1 MRMRGGPN
9 STPCPIKQ
17 TPTAGKFSVRDNME
31 SGNIFKRNSIFSHGK
46 TALIFLL
53 LGLVYGQTTYQI
65 SGKVVDK
72 DGKDF
77 QDVRLNLYLSNKL
90 LIGQDET
97 DRKGKFDFKK
107 LKPDKYTLNVYG
119 GNGYSLAKQ
128 IDLTAGDVKGLE
140 LAPSQDRK
148 QPQVKIESEIDLIK
162 IKWGPIVDGKEYIIY
177 KDNREIER
185 VSVPEYLDQTGGG
198 QSYAYNVSTVFMD
211 GKKGERS
218 LTEFGKA
225 LFAPPANI
233 TTTVKKNTIS
243 LQWDAVENAKAYVI
257 YRYNEI
263 KDDWK
268 VVNATTKNAYH
279 HMKLDYDE
287 EYIYTISTMDHH
299 KKPGSKSEQVKARTH
314 PELKKIKGLA
324 AEAGDSQVNLTWKP
338 HDLAVQ
344 YKVYLNG
351 TLSDTTEQTSFLQ
364 KTPPGTENCFTV
376 SVIDQYGIEGP
387 QSDMVCDVAQY
398 PPPENITLTLGEL
411 YSPEMNSILVEWE
424 RVVGAS
430 FYNLYRDGKVIT
442 NTPDDNYKDQDL
454 KYDKEFAYQL
464 SSLTESGLEGPL
476 SDPKLASTPANYKI
490 AGRLVT
496 EEGKERINEAKIFL
510 YTEHNQL
517 WSEYTAGFT
526 GKFTFDDR
534 IIPGKYRIKAYG
546 NGYGNNVDYDD
557 DGIIGGKHV
566 EVINQDVKGLRIN
579 LSTDGLRPE
588 MNIVRG
594 VEEVTITWKPLA
606 HAESYSVY
614 KNGRPIAEKI
624 IATEFTDKLA
634 PGKRYEFWVR
644 AWDLYDLEGPES
656 NKIEEKSSYQYPTLK
671 PSIVQKA
678 LKTEGSGRIVNL
690 EWAAVP
696 GIKQYAIYRDGDR
709 LSIQSELTYVDT
721 SSTWGTVYNYQINSI
736 DSDGDEGANSPD
748 LMVSTH
754 PEVPTPEIAAI
765 GDVNAV
771 RLEIDNPSLIATYY
785 KIFRNESYRAD
796 SDIPMFID
804 NVAPGVNYCYSMA
817 AVDRYGTEGEQ
828 SSIKCAK
835 GAFPP
840 PSNFKADI
848 IENVVELTW
857 SRVANVPGYHLYRND
872 SLILETKDM
881 TFFKEE
887 LEYDRLYTY
896 RITSFDSDGDD
907 GPSAEV
913 IATTHE
919 EVLDV
924 DLSAMADLEK
934 VTINW
939 SKSNLK
945 VYHQYR
951 LYRDDVLINT
961 VIDTFYKDYVT
972 PGTYFCYKVRVIDKF
987 GTEGPPSLENCQ
999 KVLVQYP
1006 KDLVTGGDVRK
1017 VVFKWQKMPGAVHY
1031 NIYLMDKKGK
1041 DQFLTKVKGTYF
1053 EHKGL
1058 DFDTEYCYQVSS
1070 VDMDGDEGPRSKTMC
1085 GWVLPAPHLTLIEKM
1100 FVEPTG
1106 NELLD
1111 SRENGQVVIKIT
1123 NDGRSPARE
1132 LRPWLEPIDNAVTP
1146 SLIIDSVKT
1155 IPILYVGD
1163 TITITFP
1170 VYAKLKIESGTR
1182 NFRIRI
1188 DEFADSDLDPEP
1200 ISFETLKIIPPNF
1213 VIADFAIDNEWG
1225 QNYIPRNEIVTL
1237 TARFQN
1243 LSEGKSD
1250 TASVSFRRDSTFV
1263 VLDEDE
1269 IHQFG
1274 LVPGGK
1280 YFDFSFEIMSR
1291 SDQFTVYFDIYDY
1304 FETRKSI
1311 PLHLEL
1317 MKSYKNAS
1325 QLKAY
1330 SMPYPAEIKPSKPR
1344 EKNELI
1350 AGLPKVSTRRETIG
1364 IVFGNHEFIDRDI
1377 PGKTSTDENVRM
1389 VRNYFH
1395 DLFGIENHQI
1405 VPSQYW
1411 FFNNGVTRKDFGKM
1425 FNPDAGYIMDKI
1437 ESSLHYSGAD
1447 TLDLILYYSGEGTTI
1462 NGKKCLLPQDAT
1474 MADEYSFYTLEELYA
1489 NLAKIQ
1495 KMKQVRNI
1503 TLFMDVDFNNPAFK
1517 QNLMAAVK
1525 EDPDQKKKGKKKKKK
1540 SEEPVQALEEEIKPP
1555 EGITALFASN
1565 INQLSY
1571 THPDANNGVFTY
1583 YLLRGLRGEA
1593 DNGDKS
1599 VTVAELHEFIS
1610 KNVQDTT
1617 AKLYADLPQVPLLF
1631 TSDPDRILYRLP

>member
-1 MRMRGGPN
+1 MGSRHLF
-9 STPCPIKQ
+9 KQ
-17 TPTAGKFSVRDNME
+17 DSNFT
-31 SGNIFKRNSIFSHGK
+31 HYK
-46 TALIFLL
+46 TFLK
-53 LGLVYGQTTYQI
+53 YCIIITFAFIHGQTTYQI
-65 SGKVVDK
+65 SGTVVDK
-72 DGKDF
+72 NGENIRDA
-77 QDVRLNLYLSNKL
+77 RLNLYLSNRL
-90 LIGQDET
+90 LIKEEKTG
-97 DRKGKFDFKK
+97 RKGNFEFDK
-107 LKPDKYTLNVYG
+107 LKPDKYTLNIYG
-119 GNGYSLAKQ
+119 ENGYSLTKE
-128 IDLTAGDVKGLE
+128 IDLTSGNANGLE

-148 QPQVKIESEIDLIK
+148 QPQLKIESKIDLIN

-177 KDNREIER
+177 KDNQEISR
-185 VSVPEYLDQTGGG
+185 VSVPEYQEQTGGG
-198 QSYAYNVSTVFMD
+198 QSFAYNVATVFMD
-211 GKKGERS
+211 GTKGPRS
-218 LTEFGKA
+218 LTEYGKA
-225 LFAPPANI
+225 LFGPPGNI

-243 LQWDAVENAKAYVI
+243 LKWDAVDNAKAYVI
-257 YRYNEI
+257 YRYNAV

-268 VVNATTKNAYH
+268 VVNATSKSSYKH
-279 HMKLDYDE
+279 LKLDYKT
-287 EYIYTISTMDHH
+287 EYIYTVATMDHH
-299 KKPGSKSEQVKARTH
+299 KKPGDKSEEVKATTH
-314 PELKKIKGLA
+314 AKLNKIKGVKTL
-324 AEAGDSQVNLTWKP
+324 AGDSQVKLTWKP
-338 HDLAVQ
+338 HALALQ
-344 YKVYLNG
+344 YKIYLNG
-351 TLSDTTEQTSFLQ
+351 TLTDTIDQTTYIQ
-364 KTPPGTENCFTV
+364 KTSPGTESCFTIAPV
-376 SVIDQYGIEGP
+376 DKYGIEGP

-398 PPPENITLTLGEL
+398 PPPENVTLTLGEL

-442 NTPDDNYKDQDL
+442 NTPDDNYKDLDL
-454 KYDKEFAYQL
+454 DYGKEFSYQL
-464 SSLTESGLEGPL
+464 SSLTDGGLEGPL
-476 SDPKLASTPANYKI
+476 SDPAKQKTPSTYKI

-510 YTEHNQL
+510 YTEDNKL

-534 IIPGKYRIKAYG
+534 IIAGKYRIKAFG

-557 DGIIGGKHV
+557 NGIIGGEHV
-566 EVINQDVKGLRIN
+566 EVKNQDVKGVRIN
-579 LSTDGLRPE
+579 LTTGGLRPE
-588 MNIVRG
+588 MEIVRG
-594 VEEVTITWKPLA
+594 VQELTIVWKPLA
-606 HAESYSVY
+606 HAESYNVY
-614 KNGRPIAEKI
+614 KNGKPIAERI
-624 IATEFTDKLA
+624 TTTEFLDKVA

-656 NKIEEKSSYQYPTLK
+656 NKMMEKSSYQYPTLK
-671 PSIVQKA
+671 PKITQNA
-678 LKTEGSGRIVNL
+678 LKTEGSGRFVNL
-690 EWAAVP
+690 EWVAVP
-696 GIKQYAIYRDGDR
+696 GVSQYAVYRDGER
-709 LSIQSELTYVDT
+709 LSIQSELSFVDT
-721 SSTWGTVYNYQINSI
+721 SSFWGRVYNYQINSI
-736 DSDGDEGANSPD
+736 DTDGDEGANSPD
-748 LMVSTH
+748 LMVETH
-754 PEVPTPEIAAI
+754 PEVPTPEITAI

-771 RLEIDNPSLIATYY
+771 RLEIADPSPIATYY
-785 KIFRNESYRAD
+785 KVFRNGSYLAD
-796 SDIPMFID
+796 TDMPMFID
-804 NVAPGVNYCYSMA
+804 NVAAGEKFCYAMA

-828 SSIKCAK
+828 SSVQCAK
-835 GAFPP
+835 GAFAP
-840 PSNFKADI
+840 PSNFKAEVI
-848 IENVVELTW
+848 KNEIELSW
-857 SRVANVPGYHLYRND
+857 SRVANAPGYHLYRND

-881 TFFKEE
+881 TYYKET

-896 RITSFDSDGDD
+896 KIASFDQDGDD
-907 GPSAEV
+907 GPASEF

-924 DLSAMADLEK
+924 ELWAMADLEK
-934 VTINW
+934 VTLNW
-939 SKSNLK
+939 SKSNIK

-951 LYRDDVLINT
+951 LYRDDVLIRT
-961 VIDTFYKDYVT
+961 TEDTSYLDYVT
-972 PGTYFCYKVRVIDKF
+972 PGTYFCYKVRVIDRF
-987 GTEGPPSLENCQ
+987 GTEGPPSLETCQ

-1017 VVFKWQKMPGAVHY
+1017 VVFKWQKMPGAVYY
-1031 NIYLMDKKGK
+1031 NIYTMDKKGK
-1041 DQFLTKVKGTYF
+1041 SEYLTKVKGNYY

-1058 DFDTEYCYQVSS
+1058 EFDTEYCYQVSS
-1070 VDMDGDEGPRSKTMC
+1070 VDIDGDEGPRSKTMC
-1085 GWVLPAPHLTLIEKM
+1085 GWVLPAPHLSLIEKM

-1106 NELLD
+1106 NGLLD
-1111 SRENGQVVIKIT
+1111 GRENGIIVIKVT

-1163 TITITFP
+1163 TISISFHL
-1170 VYAKLKIESGTR
+1170 YAKLKIESGIR
-1182 NFRIRI
+1182 NFNIRI

-1213 VIADFAIDNEWG
+1213 VIADFAVDNEWG
-1225 QNYIPRNEIVTL
+1225 QNYIPPNEIVTL
-1237 TARFQN
+1237 TVRFQN

-1250 TASVSFRRDSTFV
+1250 TASLQFRRDSTFM
-1263 VLDEDE
+1263 VLDKDE

-1280 YFDFSFEIMSR
+1280 YYDFSFEIMSR
-1291 SDQFTVYFDIYDY
+1291 ENQFTVYFDTYDY
-1304 FETRKSI
+1304 FETRKTI

-1317 MKSYKNAS
+1317 MKNYKNAS

-1330 SMPYPAEIKPSKPR
+1330 SMPFPTEIKSSKPI
-1344 EKNELI
+1344 EKNAL
-1350 AGLPKVSTRRETIG
+1350 ALDLPKVSTRRETIG
-1364 IVFGNHEFIDRDI
+1364 IVFGNHKFIDRDI
-1377 PGKTSTDENVRM
+1377 PGKTSTDENVRL

-1411 FFNNGVTRKDFGKM
+1411 FFNDGVTRKDFGKM
-1425 FNPDAGYIMDKI
+1425 FNPDAGYIIDKI
-1437 ESSLHYSGAD
+1437 ESSLYYSDAD

-1462 NGKKCLLPQDAT
+1462 NGKKCILPQDAT
-1474 MADEYSFYTLEELYA
+1474 MSDEYSFYPLEELYA

-1495 KMKQVRNI
+1495 KMKRLRNI

-1517 QNLMAAVK
+1517 QNLTAAVQ
-1525 EDPDQKKKGKKKKKK
+1525 ENPKKKKKK
-1540 SEEPVQALEEEIKPP
+1540 SKEPVVALEEEIKPP

-1599 VTVAELHEFIS
+1599 VTVAELHDFIS